1 MKQKAILVIG
11 AVALLGTFVLA
22 SCGKGDGSIHA
33 PMGHGTADFYST
45 IVIDSCEYIEAYN
58 RLAHKGNCRF
68 CTERRRK
75 ELNDSVSKG
84 IIQRNNTQYNLDN
97 CEYNVEDLLITRKN
111 KIIYNQ

>member
-11 AVALLGTFVLA
+11 AVALLGTFVLT

-33 PMGHGTADFYST
+33 PMGSGTSPYYQT
-45 IVIDSCEYIEAYN
+45 IVIDSCEYIEATHK
-58 RLAHKGNCRF
+58 LAHKGNCRF

-84 IIQRNNTQYNLDN
+84 TIQRNSTQYNLDN
-97 CEYNVEDLLITRKN
+97 CEYDVEDLFITRKN
-111 KIIYNQ
+111 K